1 MQPLETMNSPTEIDP
16 RATALLEGMPIFN
29 SMGLL
34 YAFQALALPA
44 GVVLTAGFTR
54 ARAAGMV
61 NEFLGVEAVNARTS
75 PPSCTTLE
83 GYVSWVLDMVDTL
96 YGRVEVVPA

>member
-1 MQPLETMNSPTEIDP
+1 MNTDPTTIDP
-16 RATALLEGMPIFN
+16 RATALLAGMPIFN

-61 NEFLGVEAVNARTS
+61 NEFLGYDLLNARTS
-75 PPSCTTLE
+75 PPSCTSLE
-83 GYVSWVLDMVDTL
+83 GYVSWALDVLDTL
-96 YGRVEVVPA
+96 VGRVEVVPA